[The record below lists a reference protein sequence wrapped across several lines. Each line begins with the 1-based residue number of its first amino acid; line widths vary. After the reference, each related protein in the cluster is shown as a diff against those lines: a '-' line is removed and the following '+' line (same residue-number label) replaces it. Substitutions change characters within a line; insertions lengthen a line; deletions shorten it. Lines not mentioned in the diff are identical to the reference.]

1 MVTVSDS
8 TEVRRAPG
16 ALWRE
21 LPESV
26 LVLRADDSVVRLT
39 GPGRALWLVLD
50 QPATVEQLEQA
61 FVDSDRSAMVAG
73 VRGYLTDLEHL
84 GLVRLGPPAD
94 QP

>member
-16 ALWRE
+16 ALWRD

-26 LVLRADDSVVRLT
+26 LVLQVDDSVVRLT
-39 GPGRALWLVLD
+39 GPGRALWLVLEE
-50 QPATVEQLEQA
+50 PATVEQLEQA

-73 VRGYLTDLEHL
+73 VRGYLGELEQL
-84 GLVRLGPPAD
+84 GLVTLGRPAD